1 MKAFI
6 IITIFIIGSYIGNA
20 QNVLIG
26 TGTPNATAILEI
38 RKSAN
43 KGVLIPR
50 MTSAQR
56 TTIPSPV
63 AGLLVY
69 DSTRDELY
77 GHNGTSWRYFL
88 DNSFWGMNGTN
99 VYNVSDSIG
108 IGISS
113 PDEKLHVNGTM
124 KTSNG
129 DLLFTETSGTS
140 SKLISDYN
148 GLNVNG
154 YDHNINFY
162 DGTLK
167 RGLLQYQKFDVTQE
181 NRIDFHIALNRF
193 SIQANGISTYTAADG
208 TLQLQN
214 NGVEKGFVQLSGNDF
229 RLGTYSSNT
238 NGRFIIRSGASDHF
252 TVDGNGV
259 VRIGSNA
266 VQLANTLN
274 IAGLLKASGNLT
286 TNSGTIATPNIEIN
300 GEVNLTASGS
310 ANMVPIYYGKV
321 TAAGVCSC
329 SSSEAVVTH
338 PFYGNYVLDYPNRS
352 SNDLIMI
359 SIHGI
364 DYRGYGTH
372 GGLGPNYPGFLIIPV
387 FNNYSGSTTADV
399 DFSFMVFKQ

>member
-1 MKAFI
+1 MKVI
-6 IITIFIIGSYIGNA
+6 IIISILVLSLYKVNA

-26 TGTPNATAILEI
+26 TGTPNSKALVEVRST
-38 RKSAN
+38 N

-56 TTIPSPV
+56 AAIPSPV

-113 PDEKLHVNGTM
+113 PDEKLHVNGTV
-124 KTSNG
+124 KTNNG
-129 DLLFTETSGTS
+129 DLLFTETSGTA

-154 YDHNINFY
+154 YSHNINFY

-167 RGLLQYQKFDVTQE
+167 RGLLEYQKFDDGLE
-181 NRIDFHIALNRF
+181 NRIDFHIGLNRF

-214 NGVEKGFVQLSGNDF
+214 GGVDKGFVQLSGNDF
-229 RLGTYSSNT
+229 RLGTNSSNT
-238 NGRFIIRSGASDHF
+238 NGRFVIRSGAADHF

-274 IAGLLKASGNLT
+274 VAGLLKASGNLT
-286 TNSGTIATPNIEIN
+286 TNSGTIVTPNIEID
-300 GEVNLTASGS
+300 GEVNHTASGS

-329 SSSEAVVTH
+329 SSSDAVVTH

-352 SNDLIMI
+352 SNDIIMI

-372 GGLGPNYPGFLIIPV
+372 GGLGPSHPGFLIIPV
-387 FNNYSGSTTADV
+387 FNNYAGSTTADV